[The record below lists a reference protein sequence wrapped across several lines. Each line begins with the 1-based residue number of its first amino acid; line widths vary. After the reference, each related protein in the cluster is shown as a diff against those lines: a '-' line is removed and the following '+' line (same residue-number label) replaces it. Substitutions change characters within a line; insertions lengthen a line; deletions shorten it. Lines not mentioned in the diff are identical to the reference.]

1 MRWGSSAPHR
11 APESVTEN
19 LGSIRLVNAV
29 VPVLGDLLAPL
40 TVLPCIPP
48 QGHDW
53 DDSSL
58 RGGRNT
64 QTVPHL
70 GDSHCETK
78 VFSVSPRARG
88 VCVYVM
94 TARG

>member
-58 RGGRNT
+58 RGGEIHK
-64 QTVPHL
+64 QFHIW
-70 GDSHCETK
+70 ETPIVRPK
-78 VFSVSPRARG
+78 FFP
-88 VCVYVM
+88 
-94 TARG
+94 